1 MIDRVHVVSASTRP
15 WPAPV
20 EPESARRGAQ
30 LARRMVM
37 RIGEAAATTAAAKRG
52 SAVLAATAE
61 SSPPWSEL
69 SAVMLLIA
77 SFGSGS
83 FAYQEPLV

>member
-1 MIDRVHVVSASTRP
+1 M
-15 WPAPV
+15 
-20 EPESARRGAQ
+20 
-30 LARRMVM
+30 
-37 RIGEAAATTAAAKRG
+37 
-52 SAVLAATAE
+52 LAATAE

-83 FAYQEPLV
+83 FASQEALVVTTGMSTSLDGARKGGWAEEEKNQPFGSSYMHRGQEPCLLLVTPCLLHTVVL